1 MIFIA
6 SGSPNH
12 PLYLAAILP
21 LKKGSYK
28 CGISSGGIRYYIIN
42 SNFYLIL
49 VGGEYHKYFIVI
61 RIFYTIGDNVI
72 DSQF

>member
-6 SGSPNH
+6 SGSPKPY

-28 CGISSGGIRYYIIN
+28 WGYLQEEYDTYIID
-42 SNFYLIL
+42 NFYLIL

-61 RIFYTIGDNVI
+61 
-72 DSQF
+72 